1 MKKAEKVVNIYGKEQ
16 ILFNDGSGKIQSV
29 RLNKHVKVPT
39 VLLVNKNPFKAFKT
53 WVQKETDRILW
64 LRNENE
70 EYKNYSLVTKQFY
83 DKYLSGSLDAWY
95 LNKNN
100 KQ

>member
-39 VLLVNKNPFKAFKT
+39 VLLANKT
-53 WVQKETDRILW
+53 WVQNETNRILW

-70 EYKNYSLVTKQFY
+70 EYKNYSLVTKQFH

>member
-1 MKKAEKVVNIYGKEQ
+1 
-16 ILFNDGSGKIQSV
+16 
-29 RLNKHVKVPT
+29 
-39 VLLVNKNPFKAFKT
+39 
-53 WVQKETDRILW
+53 VQNETNRILW

-70 EYKNYSLVTKQFY
+70 EYKNYSLVTKQFH